1 MSKQYIFAFYK
12 IFKERLL
19 KNTVFYSNKFFWL
32 LKMLH
37 VLQNRSEQDLQDKV
51 SNLNLKI
58 KSLENLLEEKDQC
71 ISARNEKQS
80 VLEQKGN

>member
-1 MSKQYIFAFYK
+1 
-12 IFKERLL
+12 
-19 KNTVFYSNKFFWL
+19 
-32 LKMLH
+32 MLH

>member
-1 MSKQYIFAFYK
+1 
-12 IFKERLL
+12 
-19 KNTVFYSNKFFWL
+19 
-32 LKMLH
+32 MLH

-71 ISARNEKQS
+71 ILARNEKQS